1 MKKRLWLVSGLLTL
15 TLGIMLALTSYKPA
29 SVEGEGYATMTVY
42 ENFAVVNSKI
52 IITYPDEQTEIVE
65 LGPFKYNNDYLT
77 ANSITVNKTLNGLR
91 EKGYHVVSMTAS
103 GKINSNKAMRITTII
118 LEKN

>member
-1 MKKRLWLVSGLLTL
+1 MKKRLWAVSGLLAITL
-15 TLGIMLALTSYKPA
+15 SVLLVLTSNRPV
-29 SVEGEGYATMTVY
+29 SIHDDGYVTMTIY
-42 ENFAVVNSKI
+42 ENFAVVNCKI

-77 ANSITVNKTLNGLR
+77 ANNITVNKTLNELR
-91 EKGYHVVSMTAS
+91 DKGYKVISMTAS

-118 LEKN
+118 LDKS